1 MEWRR
6 ALVTNRV
13 DSLRYEVF
21 MFDHGTTCEVDYRC
35 LKKLYKPFAAI
46 PSQTVEAQM
55 AGIAPFDLCTWS
67 EDEKSFF
74 KRGVTKCAKNV
85 MLALI
90 TNRVEVCSIRVVGT
104 NIICKT
110 SFLSPA
116 THSPTTEVD
125 SYQSSES
132 FP

>member
-6 ALVTNRV
+6 ALVTNTV

-21 MFDHGTTCEVDYRC
+21 LFDHGTTCEVDYRC

-46 PSQTVEAQM
+46 PSQTAEAQV
-55 AGIAPFDLCTWS
+55 AGVAPFDLCQWS
-67 EDEKSFF
+67 ADEKNFF

-90 TNRVEVCSIRVVGT
+90 TRRVEVCIIIDIGT
-104 NIICKT
+104 NRM
-110 SFLSPA
+110 F
-116 THSPTTEVD
+116 
-125 SYQSSES
+125 
-132 FP
+132 

>member
-6 ALVTNRV
+6 ALVTNTV

-21 MFDHGTTCEVDYRC
+21 LFDHGTTCEVDYRC

-46 PSQTVEAQM
+46 PSQTAEAQV
-55 AGIAPFDLCTWS
+55 AGVAPFDLCQWS
-67 EDEKSFF
+67 EDERSFF

-90 TNRVEVCSIRVVGT
+90 INRVEVCTIIDIGT
-104 NIICKT
+104 NIIYKT

-116 THSPTTEVD
+116 AHSPSTEVD
-125 SYQSSES
+125 SDQSSES
-132 FP
+132 VP